1 MNMNFNLNVD
11 DSTNETSNNVSYQK
25 AGVYDN
31 VKITEIISGKS
42 NVKQTPYIRMKTIN
56 QNGEVGQSAYMYLSS
71 EIGEGKK
78 MSGWHMTARNINDLI
93 VATHNISRDE
103 AKAIELAPSNEPN
116 DEKYISMLINKLS
129 SLLVGRPF
137 RAKFK
142 GEQTKEDGTIFAT
155 LDRVES
161 MNVPSEVSGLKFNKD
176 KDLKMFISPD
186 KVNSSIGTAVKND
199 DLPF

>member
-1 MNMNFNLNVD
+1 MNFSLNVD
-11 DSTNETSNNVSYQK
+11 DNSNEMSNNVSYQK
-25 AGVYDN
+25 PGVYDN

-42 NVKQTPYIRMKTIN
+42 NVKQTPYIRMKTVN

-71 EIGEGKK
+71 EKGEGKK
-78 MSGWHMTARNINDLI
+78 TAAWDITARNINDLI
-93 VATHNISRDE
+93 CCTHNISRDE
-103 AKAIELAPSNEPN
+103 AKGIELVSSNETN
-116 DEKYISMLINKLS
+116 QEKQISMLVDKLS

-142 GEQTKEDGTIFAT
+142 GEQTKEGGTVFST

-161 MNVPSEVSGLKFNKD
+161 MNVPSVATGLKFNLD
-176 KDLKMFISPD
+176 KDIKMFLSQD